1 MVAGRV
7 SGGAR
12 QNDNYY
18 LTQIT
23 QITLIYGSVLDLK
36 IYQKSERKFL
46 EHESHKLTRIISYRC
61 FVSYNLSV
69 YENKFSTHLCYT
81 KPLLTSN
88 IVFVNTRICKRV
100 INIYRDDETSE
111 SLVRDLSV

>member
-46 EHESHKLTRIISYRC
+46 EHESHELTRIISYRC
-61 FVSYNLSV
+61 FVCYNLSV

-81 KPLLTSN
+81 KPLPTSN
-88 IVFVNTRICKRV
+88 SVFINTRICKRV

-111 SLVRDLSV
+111 SLVWVLSV

>member
-61 FVSYNLSV
+61 FVRYNLSV

-88 IVFVNTRICKRV
+88 SVLSILA
-100 INIYRDDETSE
+100 S
-111 SLVRDLSV
+111 VRG